1 MIQRRSRKTIALF
14 AVPLAAALV
23 IGLGALTAPSPAD
36 APLELTANLTARR
49 LTVRREGEIVKEY
62 DIAVGQDRYPT
73 PTGLFN
79 IQKVVWNPAW
89 IPPDKG
95 WARGKSAKGP
105 GHPANPMK
113 TVKIFFRE
121 PDYYIHGT
129 DQVESLGDAASHG
142 CLRMD
147 PDEAAE
153 LALLIMDNAGQE
165 RSMDWVKNLLHLG
178 ESRTVRLTTATPLL
192 IEQ

>member
-23 IGLGALTAPSPAD
+23 IGLGALRAPSPAD
-36 APLELTANLTARR
+36 APLELTANLTTRR
-49 LTVRREGEIVKEY
+49 LTVRREGEMVKEY

-89 IPPDKG
+89 IPPDRG

-105 GHPANPMK
+105 GHPGNPMK

-192 IEQ
+192 IER

>member
-23 IGLGALTAPSPAD
+23 IGLAALTSPSAAD
-36 APLELTANLTARR
+36 TPLELTANLTTRT
-49 LTVRREGEIVKEY
+49 LTVRRDGEIVNEY

-79 IQKVVWNPAW
+79 IQKIVWNPAW
-89 IPPDKG
+89 IPPDRA
-95 WARGKSAKGP
+95 WARGRTAKAP
-105 GHPANPMK
+105 GHPGNPMR

-121 PDYYIHGT
+121 PDYFIHGT
-129 DQVESLGDAASHG
+129 NQVESLGEAASHG

-147 PDEAAE
+147 PDAAAE

-165 RSMDWVKNLLHLG
+165 RSMDWVRGLLHIG

-192 IEQ
+192 IER

>member
-14 AVPLAAALV
+14 AVPLAMALV
-23 IGLGALTAPSPAD
+23 VGLGALSAPPPVDS
-36 APLELTANLTARR
+36 PLELTANLTTRR
-49 LTVRREGEIVKEY
+49 LTVRRDGELVKEY
-62 DIAVGQDRYPT
+62 GVAIGQDRYPT

-89 IPPDKG
+89 IPPDAA
-95 WARGKSAKGP
+95 WARGKAARGP
-105 GHPANPMK
+105 GHPGNPMK
-113 TVKIFFRE
+113 MVKIFFRE

-129 DQVESLGDAASHG
+129 DQVESLGEAASHG

-153 LALLIMDNAGQE
+153 LALLIMENAGQE
-165 RSMDWVKNLLHLG
+165 RSMDWVKGLLHLG

-192 IEQ
+192 IEP

>member
-1 MIQRRSRKTIALF
+1 MIQRRSRKTITLF
-14 AVPLAAALV
+14 AVPLALALV
-23 IGLGALTAPSPAD
+23 VGLGALTLPAPAD
-36 APLELTANLTARR
+36 TPLELTANLTTRR
-49 LTVRREGEIVKEY
+49 ITVRKDGETVKEY
-62 DIAVGQDRYPT
+62 GIAIGQDRYPT

-89 IPPDKG
+89 IPPDRG
-95 WARGKSAKGP
+95 WARGRTAKGP
-105 GHPANPMK
+105 GQPANPMRM
-113 TVKIFFRE
+113 VKIFFRE

-129 DQVESLGDAASHG
+129 NQVESLGEAASHG

-153 LALLIMDNAGQE
+153 LALLIMENAGQE
-165 RSMDWVKNLLHLG
+165 RSMDWVKGVLHLG

-192 IEQ
+192 IER

>member
-1 MIQRRSRKTIALF
+1 MIQRRSRRTIALF
-14 AVPLAAALV
+14 AAPLAIALV
-23 IGLGALTAPSPAD
+23 VGLGALRAPAPET
-36 APLELTANLTARR
+36 PLELTANLTTRR
-49 LTVRREGEIVKEY
+49 LTVRKDGEVVKEY
-62 DIAVGQDRYPT
+62 DVAIGQDRYPT

-89 IPPDKG
+89 IPPDAA
-95 WARGKSAKGP
+95 WARKKSAKGP

-113 TVKIFFRE
+113 MVKIFFRE

-129 DQVESLGDAASHG
+129 DQVESLGSAASHG

-153 LALLIMDNAGQE
+153 LALLIMENAGQE
-165 RSMDWVKNLLHLG
+165 RSMDWVKGLLHLG

-192 IEQ
+192 IER

>member
-1 MIQRRSRKTIALF
+1 MIQRRSRRTIALF
-14 AVPLAAALV
+14 AVPLAIAFVA
-23 IGLGALTAPSPAD
+23 GLGALRAPAPET
-36 APLELTANLTARR
+36 PLELTANLTSRR
-49 LTVRREGEIVKEY
+49 LTVRKDGEVVKEY
-62 DIAVGQDRYPT
+62 DVAIGQNRYPT

-89 IPPDKG
+89 IPPDAA
-95 WARGKSAKGP
+95 WARNKSAKGP

-113 TVKIFFRE
+113 MVKIFFRE

-129 DQVESLGDAASHG
+129 DQVESLGSAASHG

-153 LALLIMDNAGQE
+153 LALLIMENAGQE
-165 RSMDWVKNLLHLG
+165 RSMDWVKGLLHLG

-192 IEQ
+192 IER

>member
-1 MIQRRSRKTIALF
+1 M
-14 AVPLAAALV
+14 ALV
-23 IGLGALTAPSPAD
+23 IGLGALTAPAAAD
-36 APLELTANLTARR
+36 SPLELTVSLSSRR
-49 LTVRREGEIVKEY
+49 LTVRKDGEVVKEY
-62 DIAVGQDRYPT
+62 DVAIGQGRYPT

-79 IQKVVWNPAW
+79 IQKIIWNPAW
-89 IPPDKG
+89 IPPDAS
-95 WARGKSAKGP
+95 WAKGKSAKGP

-113 TVKIFFRE
+113 MVKIFFRE

-129 DQVESLGDAASHG
+129 DEVESLGGAASHG

-153 LALLIMDNAGQE
+153 LALLIMENAGQE
-165 RSMDWVKNLLHLG
+165 RSMDWVKGLLHLG

-192 IEQ
+192 IQR

>member
-23 IGLGALTAPSPAD
+23 IGLGALTAPAPD
-36 APLELTANLTARR
+36 DRPLELTANLTTRT
-49 LTVRREGEIVKEY
+49 LTVRREGETVQEY
-62 DIAVGQDRYPT
+62 NIAVGQDRYPT

-89 IPPDKG
+89 IPPDRA
-95 WARGKSAKGP
+95 WAKGKSAKGP
-105 GHPANPMK
+105 GHPGNPMRM
-113 TVKIFFRE
+113 VKIFFRE

-165 RSMDWVKNLLHLG
+165 RSMDWVRGLLHLG

-192 IEQ
+192 IER